1 MGLLHPSWWSV
12 LWRKFLG
19 GVLGISMGLMLGR
32 EGPSIQLGAMTA
44 KGLAEGLKLSAREKR
59 VLIAAGAAAGLSAA
73 FNAPIAGL
81 LFVVEEV
88 YHHFS
93 RPVWVTALTASLVAN
108 AVSLRIFGQV
118 SVLAMTEKLPV
129 FPLKDYW
136 ILIVLGTFLGVLG

>member
-1 MGLLHPSWWSV
+1 
-12 LWRKFLG
+12 
-19 GVLGISMGLMLGR
+19 
-32 EGPSIQLGAMTA
+32 MTA

-73 FNAPIAGL
+73 FNALIAGL

-108 AVSLRIFGQV
+108 AVSLRIFGQYQ
-118 SVLAMTEKLPV
+118 SLL
-129 FPLKDYW
+129 
-136 ILIVLGTFLGVLG
+136 